1 MRKRVWI
8 AAVSL
13 ALILG
18 LALPSRAGMPDVLK
32 RGKKKE
38 KQEQI
43 RSCIDKKAWI
53 AYLQD
58 EEGELAPVR
67 DTLNTDNDQEWIGLR
82 FTEYDGPRIR
92 LGVLNVINKSA
103 EAEQGAWGRIE
114 VPVAGIQEMLTQ
126 ALYATRRFDVIE
138 QKRSK
143 DVTNQQ
149 TREDVTDLS
158 PSALASKG
166 KVLGVQYLV
175 YGTVN
180 EWTPERANRSV
191 GPGALFSAG
200 KKEAEVSITFTLA
213 DVGTGQNLFVTTE
226 QARMGEWSF
235 GFGTPN
241 GGGGGAQQNTPVGY
255 AVRACANKAAFKIA
269 TFLADRKWKGSVV
282 DVKGK
287 GRVYINAGKQQG
299 MKQETKLALF
309 TVRGKVRDNESGTY
323 LGEDLVGTGTL
334 KVVAVDTGFS
344 IAEVVEGGK
353 SIKVGDR
360 VELATEPAPPPRIP
374 ECEVLD
380 TSRALS

>member
-1 MRKRVWI
+1 MKHRGWI
-8 AAVSL
+8 PILSMAV
-13 ALILG
+13 ILG
-18 LALPSRAGMPDVLK
+18 LALPSQAGVRDMLK
-32 RGKKKE
+32 RGEKKKR
-38 KQEQI
+38 QEQI
-43 RSCIDKKAWI
+43 LSCIQRNAWI

-92 LGVLNVINKSA
+92 LGVLKVINKSA
-103 EAEQGAWGRIE
+103 EGEEGAWGRIE

-126 ALYATRRFDVIE
+126 SLFTTRRFDVIE
-138 QKRSK
+138 QKRAK
-143 DVTNQQ
+143 DITDQQ

-158 PSALASKG
+158 PSVIANMG

-180 EWTPERANRSV
+180 EWTPERANRNM

-235 GFGTPN
+235 GFGTP
-241 GGGGGAQQNTPVGY
+241 GGGSGGTQQNTPVGY

-269 TFLADRKWKGSVV
+269 TFLRDRKWKGSVV
-282 DVKGK
+282 DVQGK
-287 GRVYINAGKQQG
+287 GRIYINAGKQQG
-299 MKQETKLALF
+299 MKQETRLSLF
-309 TVRGKVRDNESGTY
+309 TVRGKVRDKESGTY

-334 KVVAVDTGFS
+334 RVVTVDTGFS

-353 SIKVGDR
+353 GIKVGDR

-374 ECEVLD
+374 ECESLD
-380 TSRALS
+380 TSRTL